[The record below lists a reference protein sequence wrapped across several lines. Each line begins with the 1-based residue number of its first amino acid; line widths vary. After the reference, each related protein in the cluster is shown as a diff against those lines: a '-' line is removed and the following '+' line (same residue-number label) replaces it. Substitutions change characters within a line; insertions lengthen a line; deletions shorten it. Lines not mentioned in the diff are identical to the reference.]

1 MRPRRPAAGGSS
13 PRQPA
18 ARTVRG
24 WIRQLEP
31 RSSPGYRPGRQFR
44 NSLATRIRSRSFLY
58 TSPEQS
64 PIGVTFVGFPSDRD
78 RAGGLLLIREQAGS
92 STPHDADRVALVADQ
107 ASLALTRAELEE
119 EVRHRSTERQLVAR
133 LTQTAV
139 DAQLAG
145 SALRGGCNR
154 PCHYELGCMRRASFS
169 RDLDSL
175 VIEAVEAGSL
185 FRAGLL
191 AVGDRLRLSDWHSL
205 RLAPTLNCPQYR
217 LSLG

>member
-1 MRPRRPAAGGSS
+1 MVGSANLSRGRALDIARQAVQKLAGDKN
-13 PRQPA
+13 P
-18 ARTVRG
+18 
-24 WIRQLEP
+24 E
-31 RSSPGYRPGRQFR
+31 
-44 NSLATRIRSRSFLY
+44 SRSLLY

-133 LTQTAV
+133 LTQTVVGMRSLPEVLSEVAATVRAITNWDACAV
-139 DAQLAG
+139 
-145 SALRGGCNR
+145 
-154 PCHYELGCMRRASFS
+154 ASFS

-205 RLAPTLNCPQYR
+205 RFGAY
-217 LSLG
+217 S